1 MSIKEN
7 KFKESIL
14 RLQRELSEINMD
26 FQKGVLGLE
35 QVDGRH
41 NLTCSGNNLRLD
53 VYFFDGLQEGEEI
66 ESWTR

>member
-1 MSIKEN
+1 MSIEED

-14 RLQRELSEINMD
+14 RLQRELSEANMN

-41 NLTCSGNNLRLD
+41 SLNCSGNNLRLD

-66 ESWTR
+66 ESWER